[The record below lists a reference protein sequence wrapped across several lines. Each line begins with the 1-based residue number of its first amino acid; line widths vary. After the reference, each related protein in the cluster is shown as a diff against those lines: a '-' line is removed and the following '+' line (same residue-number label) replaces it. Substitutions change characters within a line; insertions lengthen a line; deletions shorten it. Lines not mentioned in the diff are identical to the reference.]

1 MKLRLVVLN
10 PGRMEGRS
18 IPITL
23 TQFLIGRDPECQLRP
38 TSPLISKRH
47 CALLIKGDKV
57 FVRDFESTNGT
68 LVNDHPVK
76 SECELRDQD
85 RLKVG
90 PLEFRLVM
98 EEAAVASRPT
108 PIPGSGAAEPAPVDE
123 AAAAMLLSLPDDT
136 DTAPSA
142 ASVDS
147 EGVPTGTTIMEVPTA
162 QTATPLPD
170 TGKAV
175 DKEAAAKQAAGNTSS
190 AAKAILEKY
199 LRRPR
204 NQ

>member
-10 PGRMEGRS
+10 AGRMEGRS
-18 IPITL
+18 IPITI
-23 TQFLIGRDPECQLRP
+23 TQFLIGRDPECHLRP

-47 CALLIKGDKV
+47 CVLLIKGDKV
-57 FVRDFESTNGT
+57 SVRDFNSTNGT
-68 LVNDHPVK
+68 LVNDQAVK
-76 SECELRDQD
+76 GECELRDQD

-98 EEAAVASRPT
+98 EGVTVVSRPT
-108 PIPGSGAAEPAPVDE
+108 PVPGSGSAETEPADE
-123 AAAAMLLSLPDDT
+123 AAAAMLLSLSDDT
-136 DTAPSA
+136 DTASSSSA
-142 ASVDS
+142 GVDS
-147 EGVPTGTTIMEVPTA
+147 EGVPTGTTIMESPLA
-162 QTATPLPD
+162 QTSTPLPD
-170 TGKAV
+170 TTKPV

-204 NQ
+204 Q